1 MRKRILI
8 MLLSFTCLLITA
20 LPVNATN
27 VSAKSAVLIECGNH
41 EIAYAK
47 NENARLPMASTTKIM
62 TALVVIENLPLDKE
76 ITIEPCMTGIEGSSI
91 YLQVGET
98 LTVCDLLYALLLES
112 ANDAAV
118 ALAIA
123 TVGSVESFADLMN
136 KKATELGLINT
147 HFTNPHGLD
156 DSDHYTT
163 AYELALISACAME
176 NEVFKEIASTYKK
189 EIPLNNG
196 EGCRVLVN
204 HNRLLRSYEG
214 ADGVKTGFTKKC
226 GRCLVSSATRDGVTL
241 ICVTLNAPN
250 DWQDHKQLLDFGF
263 SKYESVSLAT
273 KGCYTVELQLL
284 GGEKSTLLAENKDDL
299 SITVERGSD
308 NIYAV
313 LESNRFLTAPIRVGD
328 CVAKIV
334 YCRDG
339 KKIAELPLF
348 AKEGVKRLNYNKS
361 FFERMFNNGKNQTSE
376 ILYR

>member
-1 MRKRILI
+1 MRKRIL
-8 MLLSFTCLLITA
+8 MLLLSFTCILIA
-20 LPVNATN
+20 SLPVNASK
-27 VSAKSAVLIECGNH
+27 VSAKSAVLLECGNR
-41 EIAYAK
+41 EVAFAL

-62 TALVVIENLPLDKE
+62 TALVVIENLPPDRK
-76 ITIEPCMTGIEGSSI
+76 IAIEPCMTGIEGSSI

-98 LTVCDLLYALLLES
+98 LTVSDLLYALLLES

-123 TVGSVESFADLMN
+123 TAGTIEGFADLMN
-136 KKATELGLINT
+136 QKATELGLLNT

-163 AYELALISACAME
+163 AYELALISAYAME
-176 NEVFKEIASTYKK
+176 NEFFKEIVSTYKK

-204 HNRLLRSYEG
+204 HNRLLRSYDG
-214 ADGVKTGFTKKC
+214 ADGIKTGFTKKC
-226 GRCLVSSATRDGVTL
+226 GRCLVSSATRGGVTL

-250 DWQDHKQLLDFGF
+250 DWQEHKQLLDFGF
-263 SKYESVSLAT
+263 SKYESVRLAT
-273 KGCYTVELQLL
+273 KGCYTVKLQLL

-299 SITVERGSD
+299 SVTVERSKND
-308 NIYAV
+308 LYAV
-313 LESNRFLTAPIRVGD
+313 LESNRFLSAPIREGD

-334 YCRDG
+334 YYRDG

-348 AKEGVKRLNYNKS
+348 AKEGVKRLNYKKS
-361 FFERMFNNGKNQTSE
+361 FFERMFNNGKN
-376 ILYR
+376 